1 MPEIM
6 LRDLC
11 RWDRRLSIIPA
22 NGMTIDAA
30 LDRGVSWAASI
41 RAAPPLLPSL
51 RGEELVVLPLRVLEQ
66 IELGEALTREGLLET
81 LTHRPIAAILTE
93 PGFSEEPIDQIP
105 LLTLPAPFPHDAEG
119 TLNRMITERRAEL
132 YRLGA
137 ELSRRLSQSIV
148 DPRGISALL
157 ATATELAKRPLLLED
172 SDGNVVAQSGEEP
185 LPSGQRLVSR
195 ARVVDGSLHSIEE
208 HGIEYLIVTLA
219 AGGRSGFLSI
229 SGEPGSLTES
239 DRLVLVQTAGMCAA
253 LLGEQTR
260 ATSSDRS
267 ARERQVADL
276 LLGRLATSAA
286 ALARGQALG
295 IGANESIVVGLIE
308 MDELVP
314 NLRLAREL
322 IVRTFGTAA
331 ADNLTVVDGAIGMLL
346 AKIDG
351 EDAKRALNRTLA
363 RDDTHSAVVALSN
376 PLHSVVE
383 APAGLREARFALD
396 LRRSGAISQRVISC
410 ASVDDLGLYEILFPL
425 WGNPKLATFQSALL
439 GELEEYDRR
448 RKAELIPTLEAYLAT
463 GGALSEAATS
473 LGIHRNTLS
482 YRLQRIGELTGRDLG
497 QPNER
502 LLLQVALIARRMPT
516 RGDATPEKHAQ

>member
-11 RWDRRLSIIPA
+11 RWDSRLSIIPA
-22 NGMTIDAA
+22 KGMTRDAA
-30 LDRGVSWAASI
+30 LDRGVTWAASI

-51 RGEELVVLPLRVLEQ
+51 RGDELVVLPLRVLEQ
-66 IELGEALTREGLLET
+66 IELGDALTREGLLET

-93 PGFSEEPIDQIP
+93 PGLSEEPLDQVPMLI
-105 LLTLPAPFPHDAEG
+105 LPAPFPHDAEG

-137 ELSRRLSQSIV
+137 ELSRRLSHSIV
-148 DPRGISALL
+148 DPRGISAVL
-157 ATATELAKRPLLLED
+157 ATATELAKRPLMLED
-172 SDGNVVAQSGEEP
+172 SDGNIVAQSGEGP
-185 LPSGQRLVSR
+185 LPGGQRLVSR
-195 ARVVDGSLHSIEE
+195 ARVVDGPLLSVEE
-208 HGIEYLIVTLA
+208 HGVEYLIVTLA
-219 AGGRSGFLSI
+219 AGGRSGFLSM
-229 SGEPGSLTES
+229 SGESGPLTEG

-253 LLGEQTR
+253 LLGDQTH
-260 ATSSDRS
+260 ATNSDRS

-295 IGANESIVVGLIE
+295 IGLNDPITVGVIE
-308 MDELVP
+308 VDEPAP

-322 IVRTFGTAA
+322 VLRAFGTAA
-331 ADNLTVVDGAIGMLL
+331 ADNLTVIDGAVALLL
-346 AKIDG
+346 AKVEVDA
-351 EDAKRALNRTLA
+351 AKRALTRTLA
-363 RDDTHSAVVALSN
+363 RDTTQSVAIALST
-376 PLHSVVE
+376 PLPSIVD

-396 LRRSGAISQRVISC
+396 LRRGGAISQRVIDC
-410 ASVDDLGLYEILFPL
+410 ASVDDLGLYEILYPL
-425 WGNPKLATFQSALL
+425 WGNPTLAAFEAALL

-448 RKAELIPTLEAYLAT
+448 RKAELIPTLEAYLSA
-463 GGALSEAATS
+463 GGALSEAATN

-497 QPNER
+497 QSNER
-502 LLLQVALIARRMPT
+502 LVLQIALIARRMPPYPT
-516 RGDATPEKHAQ
+516 Q